1 MNERGQRRLAR
12 LARALLLV
20 AGVVCYG
27 LFQPAPAPAQD
38 APVKDAR
45 YYSQR
50 AAEAYK
56 EKNYSAHLDNMK
68 MAQALRP
75 NHPTLIY
82 NLAGAYALVGDR
94 EQALRLLARVA
105 DMGLVYPAERE
116 DDFASLR
123 DTEEFKKILQK
134 FDRNKAPAG
143 ESRLAFTIGEKGL
156 IPESVAYDPVN
167 ETFYVGSV
175 YQRKI
180 LSSDKHG
187 TVREFSSEHDGLW
200 SAMGMKV
207 DAGRRH
213 LWVATT
219 AHPQMARFKEAENGA
234 SALFKYDLKS
244 GRLLKKYL
252 LPNDSRKHWLGD
264 LAINSR
270 GDVFATDSLTPAVYT
285 IQHQKDELELFIS
298 DASFVSLQ
306 GLDFTENERQLFV
319 ADYSKGVFVI
329 DLATKK
335 VSNVATTPDSM
346 LLGID
351 GLYFYKDSLI
361 AIQNSAAPHR
371 VVRLFLNKNHQ
382 GISHWKVV
390 EANNPAFDEPTLGV
404 LVKDTFY
411 YIANSQWG
419 AIDRKGQLAQPD
431 KLREPIILKTK
442 LSEKRLN

>member
-1 MNERGQRRLAR
+1 MNDRNQRRFALS
-12 LARALLLV
+12 ARALLLV
-20 AGVVCYG
+20 AVIVSYG
-27 LFQPAPAPAQD
+27 LFQPASSPAQD

-56 EKNYSAHLDNMK
+56 GKNYSAYLDNMK
-68 MAQALRP
+68 MALALRP
-75 NHPTLIY
+75 NHPTLMY

-94 EQALRLLARVA
+94 EKALNLLSRVA
-105 DMGLVYPAERE
+105 DMGLIYPAEKE

-123 DTEEFKKILQK
+123 DMEEFKKILRK
-134 FDRNKAPAG
+134 FESNKAPTGA
-143 ESRLAFTIGEKGL
+143 SKLAFTIGEKGL
-156 IPESVAYDPVN
+156 IPESVAYDPVK
-167 ETFYVGSV
+167 EIFYVGSV

-187 TVREFSSEHDGLW
+187 TVREFSRESDGLW

-219 AHPQMARFKEAENGA
+219 AHPQMARFNEAENGE
-234 SALFKYDLKS
+234 SAIFKYDLKS
-244 GRLLKKYL
+244 GKLLKKYL
-252 LPNDSRKHWLGD
+252 VPQDSKKHWLGD
-264 LAINSR
+264 LVINSR

-285 IQHQKDELELFIS
+285 IPHQKDEIEMFIS
-298 DASFVSLQ
+298 DASFASLQ
-306 GLDFTENERQLFV
+306 GLDFSENEKQIFV
-319 ADYSKGVFVI
+319 ADYSKGIFII

-335 VSNVATTPDSM
+335 ISNVAPTNDSM

-371 VVRLFLNKNHQ
+371 VVRLFLNKSRQ
-382 GISHWKVV
+382 GISHWKII

-411 YIANSQWG
+411 YVANSQWG
-419 AIDRKGQLAQPD
+419 AIDRKGQFAQPD

-442 LSEKRLN
+442 LSGN

>member
-1 MNERGQRRLAR
+1 MNDRRQRRSVLPT
-12 LARALLLV
+12 RALLLV
-20 AGVVCYG
+20 AVIVFYG
-27 LFQPAPAPAQD
+27 LLQPASSPAQD

-56 EKNYSAHLDNMK
+56 EKNYSAYLDNMK
-68 MAQALRP
+68 MALALRP
-75 NHPTLIY
+75 NHPTIIY

-94 EQALRLLARVA
+94 EKALGLLSRVA
-105 DMGLVYPAERE
+105 DMGLIYPAEKE
-116 DDFASLR
+116 DDFAALR
-123 DTEEFKKILQK
+123 DTEEFKKILRK

-143 ESRLAFTIGEKGL
+143 ASALAFTIGEKGL
-156 IPESVAYDPVN
+156 IPESVAYDPVS
-167 ETFYVGSV
+167 EIFYVGSV

-180 LSSDKHG
+180 LSSDRKG
-187 TVREFSSEHDGLW
+187 TVREFSRESDGLW

-219 AHPQMARFKEAENGA
+219 AHPQMARFNEAENGA
-234 SALFKYDLKS
+234 SAIFKYDLKS

-252 LPNDSRKHWLGD
+252 VPQDSKKHWLGD

-270 GDVFATDSLTPAVYT
+270 GDVFATDSLTPAVY
-285 IQHQKDELELFIS
+285 IIPREKDEIELFVS
-298 DASFVSLQ
+298 DASFASLQ
-306 GLDFTENERQLFV
+306 GLDFSENEKQLFV
-319 ADYSKGVFVI
+319 ADYSKGIFII

-335 VSNVATTPDSM
+335 ISNVAPSADSM

-351 GLYFYKDSLI
+351 GLYFYKDSLV

-371 VVRLFLNKNHQ
+371 VVRLFLNKSRQ
-382 GISHWKVV
+382 GISHWEII

-419 AIDRKGQLAQPD
+419 AIDRKGQLTEPD
-431 KLREPIILKTK
+431 KLRVPVILKTK
-442 LSEKRLN
+442 L